1 MKKLREKSRKFP
13 KDNNQIRTNPIIKDL
28 IIKKEENI
36 VDNKQDSWGFKATDN
51 FFKKMNQ
58 LKNYNVGS

>member
-1 MKKLREKSRKFP
+1 MKSSKLS

-36 VDNKQDSWGFKATDN
+36 VDDKQDSWGFEAADD
-51 FFKKMNQ
+51 FFKQQNQ
-58 LKNYNVGS
+58 LKKYNAGS